1 MRRPSLLVSL
11 LASLGLAATVLAADP
26 VVEATPPT
34 IQAEREMEDLLRDL
48 TIQRNA
54 EIGTELAAVRLEVE
68 ELQVRLAA
76 TQSPSEQLALQR
88 AIEAAKNDNQI
99 TVLRIQARYADL
111 AGRPDVATEIREQI
125 AQLEQAAAERL
136 ETNSR

>member
-125 AQLEQAAAERL
+125 AQLEQAAADRL